1 MGLEASERSEQNTLA
16 DKRLNQYSCARVYS
30 VLRLRAL
37 SLQFFADKRQHNP
50 IHYSLYAV
58 PYKDS
63 ERRASWP
70 RGWKLVLLVYTLYLY
85 ALYSALSSKQ

>member
-1 MGLEASERSEQNTLA
+1 MFEQPT
-16 DKRLNQYSCARVYS
+16 VYS

-37 SLQFFADKRQHNP
+37 SFQFLADKGQHNP

-63 ERRASWP
+63 ERRGSWVETCSSST
-70 RGWKLVLLVYTLYLY
+70 RVYTIQVYMY